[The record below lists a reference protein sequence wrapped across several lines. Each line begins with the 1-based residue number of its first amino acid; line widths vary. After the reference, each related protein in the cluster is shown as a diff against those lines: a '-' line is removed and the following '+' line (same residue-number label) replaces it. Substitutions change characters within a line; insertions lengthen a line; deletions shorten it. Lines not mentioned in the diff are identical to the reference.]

1 MEKHFGQNKVNGRAR
16 KLPSVLIYIF
26 IERHF
31 GAPFLIFFQSNQTGH
46 ECAQSNGRHLEGLH
60 GFTLLSA
67 PFLSYHIS
75 AIKIHISAHQ
85 LETGQYSA
93 DG

>member
-1 MEKHFGQNKVNGRAR
+1 MEKHFGQNKVNWRAR

-46 ECAQSNGRHLEGLH
+46 ACAQSNGRHLEGLH
-60 GFTLLSA
+60 GLALLSA
-67 PFLSYHIS
+67 PFLSYQLNFAKFIS
-75 AIKIHISAHQ
+75 QPIS
-85 LETGQYSA
+85 
-93 DG
+93 